1 MSLRVSV
8 RGIAIRRAARLGP
21 ERGAGR
27 GAARFY
33 ALKVSP
39 FVCQR
44 AHRRVTLLTLLLTI
58 VATLS

>member
-8 RGIAIRRAARLGP
+8 RGIAITRGRAARLGP

-27 GAARFY
+27 GAARFLRGFAFGRY
-33 ALKVSP
+33 LTYR
-39 FVCQR
+39 FVN
-44 AHRRVTLLTLLLTI
+44 I

>member
-8 RGIAIRRAARLGP
+8 RRIAIRRAARLGP

-27 GAARFY
+27 GAKTRLAARFLRGFAFGRY
-33 ALKVSP
+33 LTYR
-39 FVCQR
+39 FVN
-44 AHRRVTLLTLLLTI
+44 I